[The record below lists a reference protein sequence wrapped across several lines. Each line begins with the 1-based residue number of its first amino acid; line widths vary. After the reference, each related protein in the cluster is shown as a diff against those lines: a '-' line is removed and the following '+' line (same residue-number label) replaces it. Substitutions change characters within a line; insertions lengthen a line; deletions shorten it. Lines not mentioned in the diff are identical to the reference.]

1 MFQLLSAPFAYQNKA
16 VAENAFS
23 SRDWLGKVEQKDIGQ
38 WIDSFLL
45 LLLGGI
51 PWQVFSFFLLKP
63 QTKVYLNTL
72 RTGSFKLFKLFKCP
86 FPGFLTI
93 LTL

>member
-1 MFQLLSAPFAYQNKA
+1 LFQLLSAPYAYQNKA

-23 SRDWLGKVEQKDIGQ
+23 SRDWIGKIDKKDIGQ

-51 PWQVFSFFLLKP
+51 PWQVLKP
-63 QTKVYLNTL
+63 QTKVYLNL
-72 RTGSFKLFKLFKCP
+72 IFNF
-86 FPGFLTI
+86 
-93 LTL
+93 

>member
-16 VAENAFS
+16 VSENAFS
-23 SRDWLGKVEQKDIGQ
+23 SRDWLGKVDTKDIGH

-51 PWQVFSFFLLKP
+51 PWQVFSFIMKP
-63 QTKVYLNTL
+63 QTKAYLN
-72 RTGSFKLFKLFKCP
+72 FIFNF
-86 FPGFLTI
+86 
-93 LTL
+93 